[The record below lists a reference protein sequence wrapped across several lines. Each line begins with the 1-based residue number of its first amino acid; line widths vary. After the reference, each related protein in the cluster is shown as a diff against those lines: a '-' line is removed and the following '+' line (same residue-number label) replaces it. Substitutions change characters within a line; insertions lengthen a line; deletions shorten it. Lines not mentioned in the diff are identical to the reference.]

1 MPVGTDAELPAQP
14 VAEEAPEVPV
24 LSDAVAAPQAEAHL
38 PSDEPMMAT
47 ANGRAT
53 DGAKSLGFFA

>member
-1 MPVGTDAELPAQP
+1 MPAQP
-14 VAEEAPEVPV
+14 AEEAGAPA
-24 LSDAVAAPQAEAHL
+24 LADAVAAPQADVVT
-38 PSDEPMMAT
+38 DESSAEPVMAA